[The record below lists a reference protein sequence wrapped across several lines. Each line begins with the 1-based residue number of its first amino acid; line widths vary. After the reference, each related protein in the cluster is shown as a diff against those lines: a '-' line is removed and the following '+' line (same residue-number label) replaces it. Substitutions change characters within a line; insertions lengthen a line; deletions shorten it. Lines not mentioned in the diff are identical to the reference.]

1 MGRIKLKFSVS
12 VLAILYSSDV
22 NDLYHEENDI
32 EVVEEISIDKEKIW
46 IPLTIL
52 CVMAIVSIAPKKAY
66 ASYLLLDKKRF
77 REEKDDYPALGKYFS
92 SLLDKQEWRN
102 SIRYRK
108 FSKYSGQ
115 LIDFTVGSAI
125 GLGVSYG
132 VTRLS
137 LGLQECKGELVA
149 KNLKMLSQSDLIKRY
164 RKDIFVLKN
173 KECLSIVSCDV
184 VHDSLLP
191 KIIESVVIDID

>member
-22 NDLYHEENDI
+22 NDLYQEENDV
-32 EVVEEISIDKEKIW
+32 EVVEEISIVKENLW

-52 CVMAIVSIAPKKAY
+52 CAIAIVNIAPQKAY
-66 ASYLLLDKKRF
+66 ASYLLLDKERF
-77 REEKDDYPALGKYFS
+77 REEKNEYESIKKYLNSF
-92 SLLDKQEWRN
+92 LDKQEWRD

-108 FSKYSGQ
+108 FSKYTGQ
-115 LIDFTVGSAI
+115 LIDFTVGTAI

-132 VTRLS
+132 VTRLG

-149 KNLKMLSQSDLIKRY
+149 KNLKILSQSDMIKRY
-164 RKDIFVLKN
+164 RKELFYLKN
-173 KECLSIVSCDV
+173 KECLSIVSCEII
-184 VHDSLLP
+184 HDSLLP
-191 KIIESVVIDID
+191 KIIEAVVINMD